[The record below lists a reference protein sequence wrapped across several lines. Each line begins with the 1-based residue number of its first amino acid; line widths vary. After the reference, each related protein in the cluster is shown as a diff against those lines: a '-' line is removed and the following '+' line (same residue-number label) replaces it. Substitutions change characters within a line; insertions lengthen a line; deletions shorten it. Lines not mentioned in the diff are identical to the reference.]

1 MNTFEMN
8 DQQVAGLAAA
18 ICATAEAMGQEMN
31 PGTAAMMAEDLC
43 AYPVPVVKAAL
54 KACRFEVKG
63 KLAMADILQRVQ
75 TSDGRPG
82 KDEAWAIAMT
92 TNDEFET
99 VVLTDE
105 IQLALAAAK
114 PVLDAGDK
122 VGARM
127 AFISAYERF
136 VRQAR
141 EDMKPVNWHVS
152 VGFDADR
159 RIQAVTR
166 AVQMQRIPQER
177 GQLYLADL
185 THQPVSEDGRA
196 IAGLLTGSPCQPT
209 GEVRTKLDAIR
220 ADLARKR
227 KEKAEAREAE
237 RCRVLTELNLRKTYL
252 ISQAAAIQS
261 KEAAHGR

>member
-31 PGTAAMMAEDLC
+31 PGTAAIMAEDLC
-43 AYPVPVVKAAL
+43 AYSVPIVKAAL

-75 TSDGRPG
+75 SSDGHPG

-105 IQLALAAAK
+105 IQLALTAAK

-122 VGARM
+122 IGARM
-127 AFISAYERF
+127 AFISAYERL
-136 VRQAR
+136 VTQSRIDQ
-141 EDMKPVNWHVS
+141 KGVNWHVS
-152 VGFDADR
+152 VGFDANR
-159 RIQAVTR
+159 RVEAITK

-185 THQPVSEDGRA
+185 NVVPVTQDGQA
-196 IAGLLTGSPCQPT
+196 IAGLLTGQVANASPD
-209 GEVRTKLDAIR
+209 VREKLQGVRESMREMSKTSAERRTELKIK
-220 ADLARKR
+220 AANDLADRLALLQQQAEELQLKR
-227 KEKAEAREAE
+227 AE
-237 RCRVLTELNLRKTYL
+237 L
-252 ISQAAAIQS
+252 
-261 KEAAHGR
+261 